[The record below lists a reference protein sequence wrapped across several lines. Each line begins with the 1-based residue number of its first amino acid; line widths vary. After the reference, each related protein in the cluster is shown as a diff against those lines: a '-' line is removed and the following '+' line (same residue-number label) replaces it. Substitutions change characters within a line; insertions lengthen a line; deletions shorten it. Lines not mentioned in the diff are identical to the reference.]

1 MSNQLNV
8 LTNLPA
14 GQSYVCLSFL
24 SDEKDSTHSVSGVRV
39 GGVFD
44 TYEAACNQ
52 AKAIQ
57 EQDDRHHVFVGETGH
72 WLPFDPDPDSP
83 AVKDSEY
90 ANQKLNE
97 IMKGHKEN
105 MERARVFHE
114 IRKTEGMMDN
124 VKENLEHREKTKTEL
139 TEKLSKV
146 KSMDEAKTLT
156 TSLDNIEEQMK
167 NLQSK
172 LNDLQTNDSNLREE
186 LEGLGGADE
195 TNTSGNNIEA

>member
-57 EQDDRHHVFVGETGH
+57 EQDDRHHVFVGEMGH

>member
-8 LTNLPA
+8 LTNLPV
-14 GQSYVCLSFL
+14 GQRYVCLSFL
-24 SDEKDSTHSVSGVRV
+24 SDSKDSTHSVSGVRV

-57 EQDDRHHVFVGETGH
+57 EQDEKHHVFVGETGQ
-72 WLPFDPDPDSP
+72 W
-83 AVKDSEY
+83 
-90 ANQKLNE
+90 
-97 IMKGHKEN
+97 
-105 MERARVFHE
+105 HE

-124 VKENLEHREKTKTEL
+124 VKENLDHREKTKDEL
-139 TEKLSKV
+139 TEKLSNV
-146 KSMDEAKTLT
+146 KNMEEAKTLT

-167 NLQSK
+167 
-172 LNDLQTNDSNLREE
+172 DLQTKLTDLQSNDSSLREE

-195 TNTSGNNIEA
+195 TNTSGDNIEA